1 MDFGLLP
8 PEINSGLMYAGP
20 GSGPMLAAAASW
32 DAVAAQLE
40 SAAAGCSSEISG
52 LTGRWLGPSS
62 MRMAAAGTHQ
72 VVWLQ
77 ASAAQA
83 AQTAAQAYTAAA
95 AYDVAY
101 AMTVP
106 PPVIAANRMQLMV
119 LVATNFF
126 GQNTPAIAATEAQY
140 MQMWV
145 QDATAMYAYAA
156 DSEVASTLES
166 FDEPQQTTNQNGQAD
181 QANAVARSTAQNTGS
196 RAQSAVQQVSANAQQ
211 AIGVTQPVNVG
222 DTVTAPAGSTIDISN
237 GVVAVNSGSL
247 TSGTVGTYLWS
258 ADSIIVNAGSTVT
271 LMYNSA
277 YEGTTLL
284 PAGTTI
290 TAGSSPITLTPY
302 GTASV
307 VVTPVSGTAT
317 LIGAPAGA
325 GTGTGIQS
333 FGISATA
340 TVGSAGASITN
351 LSATV
356 GIVTATPAAA
366 PAASGG
372 LGAAAAPLAA
382 SPGLAGTAGIQPQ
395 LDAPALLQWAQGL
408 SGVDVA
414 AADLA
419 GVAG

>member
-52 LTGRWLGPSS
+52 LTGHWLGPSA
-62 MRMAAAGTHQ
+62 MRMAAAGTRQ

-83 AQTAAQAYTAAA
+83 AQTAVQAYTAAA
-95 AYDVAY
+95 AYEVAY

-106 PPVIAANRMQLMV
+106 PPVIAANRAQLLV

-140 MQMWV
+140 MQMWI
-145 QDATAMYAYAA
+145 QDATAMYTYAA
-156 DSEVASTLES
+156 DSETASTLES
-166 FDEPQQTTNQNGQAD
+166 FNEPQQTTNENGQAD
-181 QANAVARSTAQNTGS
+181 QANAVARTAAQNNSARTQS
-196 RAQSAVQQVSANAQQ
+196 VMQQLSAQAAASQTLA
-211 AIGVTQPVNVG
+211 PG
-222 DTVTAPAGSTIDISN
+222 DSVTAPAGSTVTLDT
-237 GVVAVNSGSL
+237 GAVIYFDGSITTSTPDATIASL
-247 TSGTVGTYLWS
+247 TSVTVNTGS
-258 ADSIIVNAGSTVT
+258 AVALT
-271 LMYNSA
+271 NSA
-277 YEGTTLL
+277 VDSNGIAYA
-284 PAGTTI
+284 AGTTVSA
-290 TAGSSPITLTPY
+290 TTGPITLMPSSASDAVGASLVSGSVTVTGN
-302 GTASV
+302 GTA
-307 VVTPVSGTAT
+307 
-317 LIGAPAGA
+317 IGAIGN
-325 GTGTGIQS
+325 GMSNTI
-333 FGISATA
+333 TA
-340 TVGSAGASITN
+340 TVGAGGATITN
-351 LSATV
+351 MGNIPVAVTINTV
-356 GIVTATPAAA
+356 TPI
-366 PAASGG
+366 ASSSGA
-372 LGAAAAPLAA
+372 AAAAPLAA

-395 LDAPALLQWAQGL
+395 LDAQALAQFVQGL